1 MFKPRRRQ
9 GKVDVSDLRGNDI
22 VMWQCRH
29 YPWLV
34 LAMVVVLPTL
44 VAGVGWGDWKGG
56 LVYSGFLRLVIVH
69 HVSDMLYLLGVIDS
83 D

>member
-9 GKVDVSDLRGNDI
+9 GKVDVSDLKENDI
-22 VMWQCRH
+22 VMWQCRY

-44 VAGVGWGDWKGG
+44 AAGVGWDDWKGG
-56 LVYSGFLRLVIVH
+56 FVYAGFLRLVIVH
-69 HVSDMLYLLGVIDS
+69 HVSDILYLSRVIDG